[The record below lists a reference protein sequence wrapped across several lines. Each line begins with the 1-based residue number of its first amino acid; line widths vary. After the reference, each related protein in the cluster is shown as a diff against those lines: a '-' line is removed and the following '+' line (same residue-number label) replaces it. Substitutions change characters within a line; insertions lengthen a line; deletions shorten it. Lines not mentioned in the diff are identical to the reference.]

1 MHALVSMG
9 LVVTNELYSVTG
21 FRSTS
26 SDHSAASVAATSA
39 IELVAATAAT
49 IFGERLVE
57 GEGESDEVEALTT
70 SDLFLALQAVLRP

>member
-26 SDHSAASVAATSA
+26 SDHS
-39 IELVAATAAT
+39 AATAAT